1 MRACLASLFGQQVG
15 DWSNPQSVFELPPMV
30 PTTNP
35 TQTNVLV
42 KYYEPSTHFWGVS
55 SVAPDTCPPWFERKI
70 RYRQLGSADWTVL
83 GSYIDARF
91 NEPIAAPGW
100 EAQGAYYDSRAPAHY
115 ASPWSRSHIIL
126 PA

>member
-1 MRACLASLFGQQVG
+1 
-15 DWSNPQSVFELPPMV
+15 MV

-100 EAQGAYYDSRAPAHY
+100 EAQGAYYDSRVPAHY

-126 PA
+126 PD